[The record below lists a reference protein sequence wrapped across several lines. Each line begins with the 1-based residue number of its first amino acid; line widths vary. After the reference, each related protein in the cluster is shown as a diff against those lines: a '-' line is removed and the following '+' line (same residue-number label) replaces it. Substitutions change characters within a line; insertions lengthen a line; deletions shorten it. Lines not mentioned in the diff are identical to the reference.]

1 MWSNDA
7 ELMGIA
13 TGGQA
18 NRATIT
24 EPDPRASLADRNSKP
39 FSATRWSILSRHRT
53 RSLEADRDGIRDRIE
68 GECAQI
74 FERGD
79 VSSEAVPGMVLPDRI
94 ELTVSL
100 ANPCGTKMERLRFLK
115 VRLSFTGMA
124 R

>member
-7 ELMGIA
+7 ELMGTA
-13 TGGQA
+13 MDGQA

-24 EPDPRASLADRNSKP
+24 ELSDPRSSLADRNSKP
-39 FSATRWSILSRHRT
+39 FSATRWSICSGIK

-68 GECAQI
+68 RKCAQI
-74 FERGD
+74 IERGD
-79 VSSEAVPGMVLPDRI
+79 LSSEAVPGMVLPDRI

-100 ANPCGTKMERLRFLK
+100 ANPCGTKIERLRFHK